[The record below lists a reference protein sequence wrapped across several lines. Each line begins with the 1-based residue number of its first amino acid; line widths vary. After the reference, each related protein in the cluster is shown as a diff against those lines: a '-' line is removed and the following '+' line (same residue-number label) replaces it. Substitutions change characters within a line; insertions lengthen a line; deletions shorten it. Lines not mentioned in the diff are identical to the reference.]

1 MSQSQS
7 FFPTAPQGY
16 DRTTWQAILEIA
28 QARLSALESAAN
40 DSAYVLTNHDES
52 DNVRAIDP
60 TTITHGDLAIVVAT
74 LLLDLKTKGVIA

>member
-1 MSQSQS
+1 MSQSQDRLLM
-7 FFPTAPQGY
+7 APSAY
-16 DRTTWQAILEIA
+16 DRTTWQVILEIA
-28 QARLSALESAAN
+28 EARLSALESSAN

-52 DNVRAIDP
+52 DNVRSIDP